1 MWWLAVPAIASAVKV
16 VIDNSKDITDI
27 SARYQM
33 LDKESKTK
41 LILALHESG
50 ISQQRIAKSLGVSPS
65 AISQRLKNNNSKPVG
80 NDESVSK
87 LFELH
92 HIGITNQAIAKL
104 LSTDDVEVTG
114 ADVDAFFKVIKA
126 SKLNLN

>member
-1 MWWLAVPAIASAVKV
+1 MWWVAFPAIASAVKL
-16 VIDNSKDITDI
+16 VIDNNKYITDI
-27 SARYQM
+27 SARYQI
-33 LDKESKTK
+33 LDKENKTK

-65 AISQRLKNNNSKPVG
+65 AISQRLKSNTSQPVS

-92 HIGITNQAIAKL
+92 HIGIPNQAIAKL
-104 LSTDDVEVTG
+104 LSTDDIEITG
-114 ADVDAFFKVIKA
+114 ADIDAFFKVNKA
-126 SKLNLN
+126 SKLNLG

>member
-27 SARYQM
+27 SAKYQM

-65 AISQRLKNNNSKPVG
+65 AISQRL
-80 NDESVSK
+80 
-87 LFELH
+87 
-92 HIGITNQAIAKL
+92 
-104 LSTDDVEVTG
+104 
-114 ADVDAFFKVIKA
+114 
-126 SKLNLN
+126 